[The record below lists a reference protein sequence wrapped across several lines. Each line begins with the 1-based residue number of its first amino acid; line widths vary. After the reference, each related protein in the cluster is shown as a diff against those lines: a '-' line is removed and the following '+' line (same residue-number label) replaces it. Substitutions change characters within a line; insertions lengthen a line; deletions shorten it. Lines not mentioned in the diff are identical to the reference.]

1 VAAEGGVDGVQING
15 FELEGPGH
23 QRWLSLEESAV
34 EVSGETYR
42 LASTQGHQYMD
53 GRPIAHDDV
62 LALHR
67 RDPAGDRHHA
77 HVHWEGS
84 TSPVD
89 NTNPTGHNLS
99 LYNSSIVYPGR
110 RWGMVV
116 DMNTCTGC
124 NACVVACSAENNVPV
139 VGRDEVRLGR
149 EMHWIRIDRYYTVSA
164 LGYKDLKYKGKKESK
179 VVDEEDPQ
187 DVEVMHQPMMCQQCG
202 HAPCEEV
209 CPAMATMHNDEGLN
223 VQVYNRCIG
232 TRYCANN
239 CPYKV
244 RRFNYYEYSKYRF
257 GPQGSSS
264 PLGRVARNVVA
275 SGSTSSQE
283 ELTKLPLNLMLNPS
297 ITLRSKGVMEKCNF
311 CLQRTRDIRENE
323 KRDNTKYDDKAVGAI
338 TTACAQ
344 TCPSDAITF
353 GDINDP
359 ESAVSQKTD
368 ASPHGYRVL
377 DWRVNTRPSV
387 NYLRRVRNRPFTTEE
402 EYYVTKYE
410 KYHHGHD
417 HDEPKVGDKPAEE
430 AH

>member
-1 VAAEGGVDGVQING
+1 
-15 FELEGPGH
+15 
-23 QRWLSLEESAV
+23 
-34 EVSGETYR
+34 
-42 LASTQGHQYMD
+42 MD

-149 EMHWIRIDRYYTVSA
+149 EMHWIRIDRYYTISS
-164 LGYKDLKYKGKKESK
+164 LGYKDLKYKGEKESK
-179 VVDEEDPQ
+179 IIPEEDPQ

-202 HAPCEEV
+202 HVPCEEV

-239 CPYKV
+239 CPTRSVALTTTNIPSIVLAHRALVVPLAVLPATWCKV
-244 RRFNYYEYSKYRF
+244 VPPPRRK
-257 GPQGSSS
+257 SS
-264 PLGRVARNVVA
+264 P
-275 SGSTSSQE
+275 S
-283 ELTKLPLNLMLNPS
+283 
-297 ITLRSKGVMEKCNF
+297 
-311 CLQRTRDIRENE
+311 
-323 KRDNTKYDDKAVGAI
+323 
-338 TTACAQ
+338 
-344 TCPSDAITF
+344 
-353 GDINDP
+353 
-359 ESAVSQKTD
+359 
-368 ASPHGYRVL
+368 YR
-377 DWRVNTRPSV
+377 
-387 NYLRRVRNRPFTTEE
+387 
-402 EYYVTKYE
+402 
-410 KYHHGHD
+410 
-417 HDEPKVGDKPAEE
+417 
-430 AH
+430 